1 MRRNRAHVASSTT
14 GYDAELQRHNEAFRG
29 VAEVRADDH
38 VLDIGCGT
46 GQSTRQAGLTARSG
60 TALGIDVSAI
70 AVEQAR
76 HLTRAQG
83 IDNVTFEQGD
93 AQAHPFPQQRFD
105 LVISR
110 FGTMFFG
117 DPPAAFA
124 NIGRALRPGGRL
136 AMMVWQAHQRNE
148 WAVAIQQCL
157 EQPNRPASP
166 APNGP
171 DAFSLGEP
179 STVKEILE
187 GAGFVGVSF
196 IGVDEPV
203 YYGPDVEAALN
214 WVRSFTT
221 TNAILNRLDPD
232 ESGRAQNRLRAV
244 LAAHQHE
251 DGVWFASRAWIV
263 TGRRHA

>member
-1 MRRNRAHVASSTT
+1 MITYWTSVA
-14 GYDAELQRHNEAFRG
+14 AQ
-29 VAEVRADDH
+29 V
-38 VLDIGCGT
+38 
-46 GQSTRQAGLTARSG
+46 QSTRQAGLTARSG

-117 DPPAAFA
+117 ESPAAFA

-157 EQPNRPASP
+157 EQPNRPARRRRTDPTHSP
-166 APNGP
+166 
-171 DAFSLGEP
+171 S
-179 STVKEILE
+179 
-187 GAGFVGVSF
+187 
-196 IGVDEPV
+196 
-203 YYGPDVEAALN
+203 
-214 WVRSFTT
+214 
-221 TNAILNRLDPD
+221 
-232 ESGRAQNRLRAV
+232 
-244 LAAHQHE
+244 
-251 DGVWFASRAWIV
+251 ASRQQ
-263 TGRRHA
+263 